1 MVFTERY
8 KKHCQIKGILPS
20 SQFAAEKLGCTRQ
33 NISTLLRTNNVPSA
47 TIVINAAKMLEVST
61 DYLLGLTDIPS
72 PIKNDLTGE
81 EFELLSDFKEL
92 NKDGK
97 FVAKT
102 VIKGLLSQGIYK
114 KCNDFQK
121 EVKIQ

>member
-1 MVFTERY
+1 M
-8 KKHCQIKGILPS
+8 
-20 SQFAAEKLGCTRQ
+20 QFANWYNLDKSIA
-33 NISTLLRTNNVPSA
+33 
-47 TIVINAAKMLEVST
+47 IVINAAKMLEVST
-61 DYLLGLTDIPS
+61 DYLLGLTDITS
-72 PIKNDLTGE
+72 PVKNDLTGD